1 MGYGLFSQ
9 ARGGRMKV
17 GDLVRN
23 IHTGEIGLI
32 TAEDDET
39 YGCFIVCTGIHF
51 WSNKKEH
58 LEVISESW

>member
-1 MGYGLFSQ
+1 
-9 ARGGRMKV
+9 MKI

-32 TAEDDET
+32 AAEDEGS
-39 YGCFIVCTGIHF
+39 YGYVIVYTVNWLATHF

-58 LEVISESW
+58 LEVISEDR

>member
-1 MGYGLFSQ
+1 
-9 ARGGRMKV
+9 MKI

-32 TAEDDET
+32 AGEDDEA
-39 YGCFIVCTGIHF
+39 YGYVIVYTVNWLATHF

-58 LEVISESW
+58 LVVINESR